1 MLKLQFITAVRL
13 LNKYR
18 QHSIL
23 NIIGLAFGLA
33 AAILVFL
40 YASYETSYDKFH
52 PAPEHTYRVAQ
63 NWPSLGLNA
72 PVSSSAM
79 NPHFSAVEGVT
90 DILNLIHMSPVI
102 NNEIKINDSPLKLE
116 NLYATTAN
124 FAEFF
129 TLEVVAGDLDKTLTT
144 PNYIALSQSQALRLF
159 GETSVLGKTL
169 DNEQVTWTVG
179 AIFKDLPENTH
190 LKIDFLT
197 SIQVQLLGEPNP
209 LGNDSFT
216 YVKVEQQQYVANIAA
231 QYTQLYN
238 DVVYRGENMVEVS
251 LQRLSDIYLS
261 ANSRFEMKVH
271 GSQFIVDVCIGLTFL
286 LIAIASI
293 NFINMSTAQA
303 VLRAKEVGVKKAMG
317 ASKQSLITQFLC
329 ESLVISTIATIL
341 AAIVAITLLPWFN
354 AVIEKELSF
363 DITPVSILFLL
374 GIDLVVGLIA
384 GLYPAFFLTAFDAK
398 RVLSGDLTRG
408 TTAVRIRKALM
419 ILQASLSIALIIGAF
434 ILHQQLNYMTTI
446 ETGYQK
452 ENRLEISGINRA
464 VLFDNP
470 DSNLARAFSQ
480 LPFVDSATIS
490 DTSLTKSINTSARL
504 LWPGA
509 DQDVPIIP
517 FIGTGFDPVKTQGL
531 TLLHG
536 RDFSATYTSDW
547 HAVDTQGNETASII
561 ISESVARMAG
571 GSDLASLVGETWTF
585 TTGEESDLMI
595 RVKVVGIVS
604 DLTIGSAKHGASP
617 SFFICGYSWMNEGN
631 VVLNF
636 NTPITPIHKSE
647 VTEFAQTRFNLFNL
661 PMNEVHYN
669 YENLYKSDRKTAHIV
684 AVFSVLVVILTCVG
698 IFGLCS
704 FSANRRQKEIA
715 VRKVLGASK
724 LSLMNLLA
732 KEFVVLT
739 VISAAIA
746 FPLTYMVTSDWLAGF
761 NIRIEQPWF
770 IYITALMLVSTIVW
784 LTVASIAY
792 KTASTR
798 PANSLR
804 YE

>member
-52 PAPEHTYRVAQ
+52 PASEHTYRVAQ

-102 NNEIKINDSPLKLE
+102 NNEIKINDSLLKLE

-216 YVKVEQQQYVANIAA
+216 YVKIEQQRNIADIAA
-231 QYTQLYN
+231 QYTKQYN

-329 ESLVISTIATIL
+329 ESLVISTIATAL
-341 AAIVAITLLPWFN
+341 AAILAITLLPWFN

-363 DITPVSILFLL
+363 DITPLSILFLL
-374 GIDLVVGLIA
+374 GVNLGVGLLA

-470 DSNLARAFSQ
+470 ESNLARAFSQ
-480 LPFVDSATIS
+480 LSFVDSATVS

-509 DQDVPIIP
+509 DQDVPILP

-536 RDFSATYTSDW
+536 RDFSATYASDW

-571 GSDLASLVGETWTF
+571 GDNLASLVGETWTF

-636 NTPITPIHKSE
+636 NTPITSIHKNE
-647 VTEFAQTRFNLFNL
+647 VMEFAQTRFNLFNL

-669 YENLYKSDRKTAHIV
+669 YENLYKSDRKTAYIV
-684 AVFSVLVVILTCVG
+684 AVFSVLVVVLTCVG

-704 FSANRRQKEIA
+704 FSANRRQKEVA

-746 FPLTYMVTSDWLAGF
+746 FPLTYMVTSDWLNGF
-761 NIRIEQPWF
+761 NVRIEQPWF
-770 IYITALMLVSTIVW
+770 IYVIALTLVSAIVW